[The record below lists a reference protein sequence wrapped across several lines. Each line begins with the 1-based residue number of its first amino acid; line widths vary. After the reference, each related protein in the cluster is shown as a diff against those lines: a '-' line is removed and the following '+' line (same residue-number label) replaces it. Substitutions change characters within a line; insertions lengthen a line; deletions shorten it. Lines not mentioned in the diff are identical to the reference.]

1 MGCCYNLYPEETV
14 KDIELAYNEELVD
27 TTSITFGEIK
37 EQLGKSKQ
45 IVLDE
50 LHDDPNLKLIDDTIS
65 ELENWACFDQ
75 TKNQN
80 VTALPLAE
88 NTNSKQI
95 SINNVN
101 QEPYRVEY
109 KVGRNEPCPCG
120 SGKKYKRCCG
130 QNT

>member
-80 VTALPLAE
+80 VTVLPLAE